1 MIKMLKTFFL
11 LNFLFFNVAYS
22 NDIEP
27 KVIVENCKSCHGQ
40 DFSGNSYIKSIKN
53 LDKKYFIK
61 KMKEYRQSKKNSVM
75 SRIVKALSL
84 NDIENISDL
93 IYENK

>member
-1 MIKMLKTFFL
+1 MTKMLKTFFL
-11 LNFLFFNVAYS
+11 LNFLFSNVAHS

-27 KVIVENCKSCHGQ
+27 KVIVENCKSCHGE

-53 LDKKYFIK
+53 LEKNAFIK
-61 KMKEYRQSKKNSVM
+61 KMKQYRQSEKKSVM

-84 NDIENISDL
+84 NDIVNISDL
-93 IYENK
+93 IYEDK